1 MKLLSCWRGY
11 KHLDKST
18 ETSAEIRN
26 KLQAAI
32 TVLELLSKDK
42 QVSTG
47 LIERGVK
54 DLQEIVK
61 LLDNL

>member
-1 MKLLSCWRGY
+1 M
-11 KHLDKST
+11 DKST